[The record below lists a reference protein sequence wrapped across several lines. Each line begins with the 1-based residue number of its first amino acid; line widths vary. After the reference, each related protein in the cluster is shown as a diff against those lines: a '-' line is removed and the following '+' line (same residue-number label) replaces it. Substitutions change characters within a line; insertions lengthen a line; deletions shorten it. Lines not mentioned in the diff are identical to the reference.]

1 MQADERPAGR
11 GRRSQERGWG
21 PGVREPLP
29 ACFAA
34 QPPRLPRQVSRAG
47 RCGSSAL
54 RPVASPHWCWGPQ
67 RRGRRGPG
75 NDSVSGSSL
84 SDSRRDPVNLLSP
97 HGSRRRNPARA
108 SPPVSTS
115 ALLAAL
121 RSHRAGRSAQ
131 RPPPQDGAAPALCS
145 SDPCSRTFCP
155 ARPGP
160 GSSASPPP
168 PPSQVAAAGC
178 GGGSRGGRSQPEV
191 PLSAPRP
198 CPFSCS
204 LCPLSPP
211 SGEHVSCGPGAGS
224 QFSHIPG

>member
-1 MQADERPAGR
+1 MLCRTAPEAAPAGVT
-11 GRRSQERGWG
+11 GGTLWLIGAETGGLASLVLG
-21 PGVREPLP
+21 P
-29 ACFAA
+29 AA
-34 QPPRLPRQVSRAG
+34 SGTSGSR
-47 RCGSSAL
+47 
-54 RPVASPHWCWGPQ
+54 
-67 RRGRRGPG
+67 

-178 GGGSRGGRSQPEV
+178 GGGSRGGGSQPEV

>member
-1 MQADERPAGR
+1 MLCRTAPEAAPAGVT
-11 GRRSQERGWG
+11 GGTLWLIGAETGGLASLVLG
-21 PGVREPLP
+21 P
-29 ACFAA
+29 AA
-34 QPPRLPRQVSRAG
+34 SGTSGSR
-47 RCGSSAL
+47 
-54 RPVASPHWCWGPQ
+54 
-67 RRGRRGPG
+67 

-121 RSHRAGRSAQ
+121 RSHRAGRSAL

-160 GSSASPPP
+160 GSSGSPPP

-178 GGGSRGGRSQPEV
+178 GGGSRGGGSQPEV

-211 SGEHVSCGPGAGS
+211 SGEHVSCGAGAGS

>member
-121 RSHRAGRSAQ
+121 RSHRAGRSAL

-160 GSSASPPP
+160 GSRRVLLLHLPKSLPQAVEAGAGEAGASPRC
-168 PPSQVAAAGC
+168 PSQ
-178 GGGSRGGRSQPEV
+178 
-191 PLSAPRP
+191 PLAPVLSLAPCVLCPRP
-198 CPFSCS
+198 
-204 LCPLSPP
+204 
-211 SGEHVSCGPGAGS
+211 PGS
-224 QFSHIPG
+224 M

>member
-1 MQADERPAGR
+1 MLCRTAPEAAPAGVT
-11 GRRSQERGWG
+11 GGTLWLIGAETGGLASLVLG
-21 PGVREPLP
+21 P
-29 ACFAA
+29 AA
-34 QPPRLPRQVSRAG
+34 SGTSGSR
-47 RCGSSAL
+47 
-54 RPVASPHWCWGPQ
+54 
-67 RRGRRGPG
+67 

-97 HGSRRRNPARA
+97 HGSRRRNPERA

-121 RSHRAGRSAQ
+121 RSHRAGRSAL

-160 GSSASPPP
+160 GSSGSPPP

-178 GGGSRGGRSQPEV
+178 GGGSRGGGSQPEV

>member
-1 MQADERPAGR
+1 MLCRTAPEAAPAGVT
-11 GRRSQERGWG
+11 GGTLWLIGAETGGLASLVLG
-21 PGVREPLP
+21 P
-29 ACFAA
+29 AA
-34 QPPRLPRQVSRAG
+34 SGTSGSR
-47 RCGSSAL
+47 
-54 RPVASPHWCWGPQ
+54 
-67 RRGRRGPG
+67 

-178 GGGSRGGRSQPEV
+178 GGGSRGGGSQPEV

-211 SGEHVSCGPGAGS
+211 SGEHVSCGPRAGS

>member
-84 SDSRRDPVNLLSP
+84 SDSHRDPVNLLSP

-178 GGGSRGGRSQPEV
+178 GGGSRGGGSQPEV

-211 SGEHVSCGPGAGS
+211 SGEHVS
-224 QFSHIPG
+224 